1 MNILIV
7 STSPRK
13 CFSTSMYF
21 SKTLKLFLAGHHVE
35 VISLKSVRDYNNIRN
50 RLADIDTLV
59 FATPV
64 YVDSIPSTT
73 LEYLQ
78 KLEQCI
84 ACEAYKF
91 NVYAITNCGF
101 YEGHQCQFALK
112 TYELWCEQAGVR
124 FLGGIGI
131 GSGVML
137 GFIRV
142 LPLIGLAITA
152 AELIVHTVILY
163 STSVFSFQALFQG
176 FFPLN
181 LIIQTVLWL
190 LFTLGAF
197 INIFKLRMSIA
208 QKRNHFYRYTTV
220 WLCPRVLFVFMAS
233 FYWVLRALFM
243 HGVLPWGLFRR
254 DSDFCKTK

>member
-1 MNILIV
+1 MDILIL

-13 CFSTSMYF
+13 SFGTSLYF
-21 SKTLKLFLAGHHVE
+21 SKILKLFLAGHHVE
-35 VISLKSVRDYNNIRN
+35 IISLKSVSAYNAVLERF
-50 RLADIDTLV
+50 ASIDTLV

-78 KLEQCI
+78 KLEKHI
-84 ACEAYKF
+84 AGNEYKF

-112 TYELWCEQAGVR
+112 TYQLWCERAGVN

-142 LPLIGLAITA
+142 LPLIGLALTA
-152 AELIVHTVILY
+152 VELMIHAVILCL
-163 STSVFSFQALFQG
+163 TNAFSFAALFHG
-176 FFPLN
+176 FFPVN
-181 LIIQTVLWL
+181 FVIQTVLWL
-190 LFTLGAF
+190 LFSLGAF
-197 INIFKLRMSIA
+197 VNIFKLRTSII
-208 QKRNHFYRYTTV
+208 QKQNHYYHYTTA
-220 WLCPRVLFVFMAS
+220 WFCPRFLFVFMS
-233 FYWVLRALFM
+233 SLYWVLRALFL
-243 HGVLPWGLFRR
+243 HGVFPWQLLRR
-254 DSDFCKTK
+254 DVDDNLT